1 MAGTTLQEILASRN
15 LIGRVVDIVNG
26 VPEDILPA
34 GFLTANRTTEGD
46 RGEYLRVAGTRQT
59 STMSRYGAPAKHVAP
74 VGIGSTPVKLIHTF
88 EDFTHDPTILN
99 LLIEETGTGLIRQQ
113 MARETINRQLEVFGT
128 RFRNLRVSSVISALT
143 TGGIAFD
150 KDGNL
155 LPPDSTHAPDQLRR
169 GVLDQFRRAHRQHG
183 QPERVRGRQP
193 VDQLGVQRHQQP
205 HAGHS

>member
-74 VGIGSTPVKLIHTF
+74 VGIGSTPVKLIHSF

-113 MARETINRQLEVFGT
+113 MAKRDDQPPVGSFRHPLPEPPRLVGDVGPDHRRHRLRQGRQPVAAGQQ
-128 RFRNLRVSSVISALT
+128 
-143 TGGIAFD
+143 
-150 KDGNL
+150 
-155 LPPDSTHAPDQLRR
+155 HAPHQLRR
-169 GVLDQFRRAHRQHG
+169 GVLHQFRRAQRQHG
-183 QPERVRGRQP
+183 QP
-193 VDQLGVQRHQQP
+193 
-205 HAGHS
+205 